1 MLESLGEIPWQI
13 CSDIIIII
21 IQILNREWHE
31 FTNWSHIYM
40 MMHHV
45 ELSQFTLHQIS
56 LLSWQWRYGIYDYV
70 LLPFHLMVD
79 MFYFTHS
86 DKFFSSCILICTF
99 LSERLL
105 DGNFMPFHQQVKTLK
120 WQMLMFKKTSYS
132 MWPIHLML
140 WTSAGTY
147 VTVGKSFMPIMSISN

>member
-86 DKFFSSCILICTF
+86 DKLFSSCILICRLFSLKGCWIETLC
-99 LSERLL
+99 LSINKLRLWSDRCWCSKKRPTQCDQFTWCCGPL
-105 DGNFMPFHQQVKTLK
+105 QVHT
-120 WQMLMFKKTSYS
+120 WQ
-132 MWPIHLML
+132 
-140 WTSAGTY
+140 
-147 VTVGKSFMPIMSISN
+147 